1 MNQAKS
7 YGLRLC
13 AVYKSAKK
21 AQTYLY
27 VPNKDDFSAVPA
39 PLLQTFGV
47 PIFSMML
54 PLTKE
59 RKLVQVDSEQLWR
72 ALQEKGFYLQLSPP
86 EENLLKI
93 HRQQQTP
100 HSDSP

>member
-1 MNQAKS
+1 MNNLKS

-13 AVYKSAKK
+13 AVYKSPKK

-27 VPNKDDFSAVPA
+27 VIKKDDFSRVPA
-39 PLLQTFGV
+39 PLLETFGA

-54 PLTKE
+54 PLKKE
-59 RKLVQVDSEQLWR
+59 RKVAQIDSELLWF

-93 HRQQQTP
+93 HRQQQNNP
-100 HSDSP
+100 E

>member
-1 MNQAKS
+1 MSETKS

-13 AVYKSAKK
+13 AVYKSPKK

-27 VPNKDDFSAVPA
+27 VTKKDDLSRVPA
-39 PLLQTFGV
+39 ALLETFGV

-54 PLTKE
+54 PLKKE
-59 RKLVQVDSEQLWR
+59 RKLAQVDSELLWL
-72 ALQEKGFYLQLSPP
+72 ALQEKGYYLQLSPP

-93 HRQQQTP
+93 HLQQQNNP
-100 HSDSP
+100 E